1 MKGTFQRVTTSLFKE
16 NRLLVVTLAFLLT
29 FSFATYVFATPPTSP
44 YTPGETNDPTCSPG
58 DDECYVVIA
67 GTGTV
72 TSFSADDLSP
82 LFTVSVSDSTTT
94 PALSFDLDNASSYT
108 VFGNNTASSAEPT
121 FFIPTLTSALFQ
133 NQGTTTTVLHG
144 NAAGN
149 PSWSQIVNADI
160 ANGTIDVSTKVTGTL
175 STDNGGTGLNSLG
188 TSNQILGVNNDGNAL
203 EYKTISTN
211 GTAVSND
218 VGVTLSGA
226 NAIAINLPSASAT
239 VRGVLTSTD
248 WSTFNSKMTNTLT
261 DGYIFVG
268 NGSNV
273 ATAVALSGDA
283 TLTNAGEITIEN
295 NAVTTAKINNA
306 AVTYAKF
313 NNVAAESLVGN
324 ATGSSASATDIA
336 IGGALRFSSS
346 TLTSDAPTS
355 IGAIDSAPSGKHANG
370 LRIES
375 NVLYAQNADATYPGL
390 VSTGPQTFAGA
401 KTFNGAITASGGLS
415 AGSNVITGVGT
426 PTNATEAANKSYVD
440 GLVNGLKWK
449 VSVNAATTTDLPL
462 TPIYDPGA
470 SGVGAFLEGASNGA
484 LGAIDG
490 VTLGASDRLLVK
502 NETGGNEPYNGI
514 YIVTTVGDGSTK
526 YKLTRCT
533 TCDEPAE
540 FTNAAVAV
548 LDGTVNA
555 GTAWTQTNTVAAVGT
570 DPVAWA
576 QFLSNAYTEGTG
588 IDITSGSISVDF
600 STVLGV
606 LGVANGGTGLSSGTS
621 GGVLYYSGAG
631 TLASS
636 GALTQHSLVLGGGT
650 GGAPSTP
657 LGLGTSGQ
665 CLQSQGAG
673 VVPQWTSCGGAG
685 TVTSIDIGAGLTGS
699 SDPLI
704 SSGTILL
711 DLTNANTWTG
721 LQSFSITNTATSGS
735 VFGLKIMP
743 TYNQASGS
751 AANTD
756 LFINR
761 TETAVGS
768 GAQNLIDAQVGSTS
782 KFKVSNTGLITATG
796 GLTSAGTT
804 TLSALSTGILH
815 SNSSG
820 VLSSSALN
828 LAADVGSSILP
839 VANGGTGL
847 ASGTS
852 GGVLYYSGTGTLAS
866 SSALTQYSIV
876 LGGGAG
882 ATPST
887 PLGLGTSGQCLISQG
902 AGLVPQWTTCTGG
915 GGVTSVNTVGS
926 SPVAAGASIS
936 GTALTLQPANGTHAG
951 VVSNTTQTF
960 AGVKTFASDI
970 QIHTGSDSITVGYGA
985 GSSTTNTV
993 LGVLAGRAH
1002 SGSSATYNTWIGYQ
1016 SGYNATTGDYNTAV
1030 GTNAGLG
1037 ITTGNYNVAIGEQ
1050 TMNSGTVT
1058 GIENTAI
1065 GSAAGNVLAGGHYN
1079 LLLGAV
1085 AGGSI
1090 GPGTGLTSGSRNIIL
1105 STQNGST
1112 YGGAALVSGSNN
1124 VLIGGWNSIG
1134 SSDSD
1139 RIVLSTGT
1147 GTLRM
1152 YSDSTGT
1159 NFGGD
1164 LSPNALFTVG
1174 STSQFQVSS
1183 VGALSTSA
1191 SVTFTGLGAGTTGT
1205 DSTVCITTAGVLTK
1219 TSAQCTGSAG
1229 RFKTNIETL
1238 TGNLDKVLALRPA
1251 SYNYISNNK
1260 ADIGFIAEEVLAIE
1274 PRLVAYTDDGQIYG
1288 LNYAQFAP
1296 LFAGAIQELDIKFE
1310 TLSSIDVSKSGSLAS
1325 LITNFLKEAVVEI
1338 KDATIGTLRVKN
1350 EVCVDDVCVTKDQFK
1365 TLLQN
1370 AGGSGTSGGGSG
1382 STTTTGT
1389 GDGGGTTLEETG
1401 TTGEEEGTTTGTDS
1415 GTTTGEET
1423 ETTGED
1429 TGTTGGGTGIDTTDE
1444 GTTDGA
1450 STGEE
1455 TGTTGESTTGTGT
1468 TDGGTTDGD
1477 TTTGEETGTT
1487 GESTTGTGTTDGG
1500 TTEGGTTTGVETGTT
1515 TGE

>member
-1 MKGTFQRVTTSLFKE
+1 MRRGPNLVALLFFMKGTFQRVTTSLFKE

-58 DDECYVVIA
+58 DAECYVVIA

-82 LFTVSVSDSTTT
+82 LFTVSVAGSTTT
-94 PALSFDLDNASSYT
+94 PALTFELEDANAYT
-108 VFGNNTASSAEPT
+108 IFGNNSGSSGEPA
-121 FFIPTLTSALFQ
+121 FFTPTLASALFQ
-133 NQGTTTTVLHG
+133 NQGTTATVLHG
-144 NAAGN
+144 NASGN

-188 TSNQILGVNNDGNAL
+188 TSNQILGVNNAGNAL

-248 WSTFNSKMTNTLT
+248 WSTFNSKMTNTLA
-261 DGYIFVG
+261 DGSIFVG

-283 TLTNAGEITIEN
+283 TLTNAGVITIGSS
-295 NAVTTAKINNA
+295 AITTTKINNA

-313 NNVAAESLVGN
+313 NNVAASSLVGN
-324 ATGSSASATDIA
+324 ATGSSAVATDIG
-336 IGGALRFSSS
+336 IGGALTFSGS
-346 TLTSDAPTS
+346 TLTSLAPTS

-390 VSTGPQTFAGA
+390 VSTGTQTFAGA

-415 AGSNVITGVGT
+415 AGSNVITSVGT

-449 VSVNAATTTDLPL
+449 VSVNAATTTTLPL
-462 TPIYDPGA
+462 TPAYDPGA
-470 SGVGAFLEGASNGA
+470 SGVGAYLEGGSNGA

-490 VTLGASDRLLVK
+490 VTLGVNDRLLVK

-514 YIVTTVGDGSTK
+514 YTVTTVGDGSTK

-533 TCDEPAE
+533 SCDEPSE

-548 LDGTVNA
+548 LAGTVNA
-555 GTAWTQTNTVAAVGT
+555 GTAWTQTNTVVTVGT
-570 DPVAWA
+570 TAIAWA

-600 STVLGV
+600 TTVTGT

-636 GALTQHSLVLGGGT
+636 GALTQYSLVLGGGT

-685 TVTSIDIGAGLTGS
+685 SVTQVTAGSGLSATATPITS
-699 SDPLI
+699 T
-704 SSGTILL
+704 GTISL
-711 DLTNANTWTG
+711 DVTNANTWTG

-768 GAQNLIDAQVGSTS
+768 GAQNLIDAQVGGTS

-815 SNSSG
+815 TNSSG

-866 SSALTQYSIV
+866 SGALTQHSIV

-882 ATPST
+882 ATPTT

-902 AGLVPQWTTCTGG
+902 AGLAPQWTTCTGG
-915 GGVTSVNTVGS
+915 SGVTTVGTLNG
-926 SPVAAGASIS
+926 VTKHANGLVIS
-936 GTALTLQPANGTHAG
+936 GTTIYAQTADNTSYPGL
-951 VVSNTTQTF
+951 VSTTTQTF
-960 AGVKTFASDI
+960 GGVKTFASDI
-970 QIHTGSDSITVGYGA
+970 QIHTGSDTITAGWGPGSVSTNAVFGVTAGNA
-985 GSSTTNTV
+985 QTGSSGFN
-993 LGVLAGRAH
+993 
-1002 SGSSATYNTWIGYQ
+1002 NWFGYQ
-1016 SGYNATTGDYNTAV
+1016 AGYNVTSGGGNVGVGFNAGNGNTTGSF
-1030 GTNAGLG
+1030 
-1037 ITTGNYNVAIGEQ
+1037 NVAIGDKA
-1050 TMNSGTVT
+1050 MSGVSVT
-1058 GIENTAI
+1058 PGLIAENTVVGA
-1065 GSAAGNVLAGGHYN
+1065 SAGNHLYGGHYN

-1085 AGGSI
+1085 AG
-1090 GPGTGLTSGSRNIIL
+1090 TGITTGSRNIVL
-1105 STQNGST
+1105 ATQNGST
-1112 YGGAALVSGSNN
+1112 YGGATLTTGSSN
-1124 VLIGGWNSIG
+1124 VYIGGWNSMGATDSNRIALSDG
-1134 SSDSD
+1134 S
-1139 RIVLSTGT
+1139 GN
-1147 GTLRM
+1147 LRM
-1152 YSDSTGT
+1152 YSDTTGT

-1164 LSPNALFTVG
+1164 LSPNALFSVG
-1174 STSQFQVSS
+1174 STSQFQVNTS
-1183 VGALSTSA
+1183 GAVQTSGGVTFSGLST
-1191 SVTFTGLGAGTTGT
+1191 GAGATA
-1205 DSTVCITTAGVLTK
+1205 VCISGVGVLTTAV
-1219 TSAQCTGSAG
+1219 TSCTVPSAA
-1229 RFKTNIETL
+1229 RFKTDVMTMTGTL
-1238 TGNLDKVLALRPA
+1238 AQVNALRPV
-1251 SYNYISNNK
+1251 SYTSLVDSGRYV
-1260 ADIGFIAEEVLAIE
+1260 GFIAEEVATVE
-1274 PRLVAYTDDGQIYG
+1274 NRLVSYDENGQVMG

-1296 LFAGAIQELDIKFE
+1296 LLAGAIQELDIKFE

-1370 AGGSGTSGGGSG
+1370 AGGSGTTLGGGG

-1389 GDGGGTTLEETG
+1389 EDEGGTSLEETG

-1429 TGTTGGGTGIDTTDE
+1429 TGTTGGDTG
-1444 GTTDGA
+1444 
-1450 STGEE
+1450 
-1455 TGTTGESTTGTGT
+1455 
-1468 TDGGTTDGD
+1468 

-1487 GESTTGTGTTDGG
+1487 GESTTGTSTTDGG
-1500 TTEGGTTTGVETGTT
+1500 ITTGVETGTT